1 MEGADPSAWLVTGR
15 QYAVA
20 AAAASVGS
28 WVPLRPAGVL
38 ELVNPLS
45 AI

>member
-1 MEGADPSAWLVTGR
+1 MTGR
-15 QYAVA
+15 QYAAAAA